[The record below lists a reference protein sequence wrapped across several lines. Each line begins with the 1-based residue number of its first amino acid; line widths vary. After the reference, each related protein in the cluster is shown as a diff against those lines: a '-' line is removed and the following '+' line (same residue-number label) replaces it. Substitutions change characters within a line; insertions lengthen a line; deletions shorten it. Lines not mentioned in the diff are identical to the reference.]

1 MPLTPGAPVSDT
13 IRELHGGNTFAK
25 TAAKF
30 GVERARKQSIAIA
43 LSNHRKADGGGVAVG
58 HYDIGGG
65 VDPVTSVINALNAGN
80 ASGGSSPM
88 GATNQA
94 APSSQTQTA
103 TTNGVAPPPSVAS
116 PSIVPNA
123 NPAIAST
130 TANPATSST
139 PMGVAAPVA
148 NQTALAAPTTP
159 PTATQPAAPIANKLM
174 AGGGSL
180 MGGSRFDSLKPPAAP
195 SWNERQVARMHT
207 GALTG
212 STPGRA
218 DKVLTKVPSGS
229 YVLPARHVAAMGDGN
244 SIAGLS
250 LAHKM
255 FSGPYGT
262 SLPKVTHGSGA
273 PRPPA
278 PFKQPKFADGG
289 EVGMDSDG
297 VEYGHPVDVALSD
310 GEYVCS
316 PQSLIARYGSLREA
330 HNILDKWV
338 KDTIK
343 KEAEIHRK
351 LPPPVKE

>member
-13 IRELHGGNTFAK
+13 IRELHTGNTFAK

-30 GVERARKQSIAIA
+30 GVDRARKQSIAIA
-43 LSNHRKADGGGVAVG
+43 LSNNRKANGGGVAVG
-58 HYDIGGG
+58 HYDVGGG

-80 ASGGSSPM
+80 TSGGSQTM

-94 APSSQTQTA
+94 APSSPAQTA

-130 TANPATSST
+130 TANPATSGT
-139 PMGVAAPVA
+139 PMGVAAPV

-180 MGGSRFDSLKPPAAP
+180 MGGSHFDVAKPPTMP

-218 DKVLTKVPSGS
+218 DKVFTQVPSGS
-229 YVLPARHVAAMGDGN
+229 YVLNSRHVSSM
-244 SIAGLS
+244 
-250 LAHKM
+250 
-255 FSGPYGT
+255 
-262 SLPKVTHGSGA
+262 
-273 PRPPA
+273 
-278 PFKQPKFADGG
+278 
-289 EVGMDSDG
+289 
-297 VEYGHPVDVALSD
+297 
-310 GEYVCS
+310 
-316 PQSLIARYGSLREA
+316 
-330 HNILDKWV
+330 
-338 KDTIK
+338 
-343 KEAEIHRK
+343 
-351 LPPPVKE
+351 